1 MTFRARLV
9 GAALVGTLAAGGS
22 ALATASTAS
31 AQAEPCVQR
40 IAVVNNAAFVMSFSV
55 QASNGL
61 ETANTDTYPINQ
73 SRTIDLTTT
82 ALPVGSDVRPV
93 VNAVAGAQRTPS
105 SFVSYCENGQ
115 TATYSVTGT
124 TYDYSVTLIG

>member
-61 ETANTDTYPINQ
+61 ETASTDTYPINQ

-82 ALPVGSDVRPV
+82 ALPVGADVRPV
-93 VNAVAGAQRTPS
+93 VDAVAGVQRTPS

>member
-1 MTFRARLV
+1 MTFPARLV
-9 GAALVGTLAAGGS
+9 GAALVGTLAAGAS
-22 ALATASTAS
+22 ALAAASTAS

-40 IAVVNNAAFVMSFSV
+40 ITVVNNAAFVMSFSV
-55 QASNGL
+55 TASNGL
-61 ETANTDTYPINQ
+61 ETSNTDTYPINQ
-73 SRTIDLTTT
+73 SRTVDLTTT

-93 VNAVAGAQRTPS
+93 VDAVAGAQRTPS

>member
-9 GAALVGTLAAGGS
+9 GAALAGTLAAG
-22 ALATASTAS
+22 ASTLAGASAAS

-61 ETANTDTYPINQ
+61 ETANTDNYPINQ

-82 ALPVGSDVRPV
+82 ALPVGADVRPV
-93 VNAVAGAQRTPS
+93 VDAVAGATRTPS